1 MDSDFVNLYIEKLSA
16 RVELMT
22 KNEIIYQVQLDLAK
36 KAAAALSADNEELKQ
51 QIYKLEASLN
61 KKASKT
67 TKEDF

>member
-1 MDSDFVNLYIEKLSA
+1 MDSEFVNLYIEKLSA

-36 KAAAALSADNEELKQ
+36 KATTALAADNEDLKQ
-51 QIYKLEASLN
+51 QINKLEASLN
-61 KKASKT
+61 KRASKP

>member
-1 MDSDFVNLYIEKLSA
+1 
-16 RVELMT
+16 MT